1 MKIVLIHY
9 HLKTGGVTTV
19 LQQQIAALRDVC
31 DLLVLTG
38 DRAAAKL
45 PCAVVQ
51 IPALGYDRPGE
62 HPPSAARI
70 AEQVLQVISKKWPGG
85 CDVLHVHNPILA
97 KNRQFLQLIHALHQ
111 AGINLF
117 LQVHDFAEDGRP
129 DAYFEDAYPA
139 DCHYG
144 VINRQDYRILRKAGL
159 TPDGL
164 HLIPNTVR
172 RISLDDN
179 CGIKRQIVYP
189 VRAIRR
195 KNVGEAILLSLFFNR
210 GQRLIVTQPPNS
222 PSDVASYR
230 DWVAWA
236 QANQL
241 PIVFEAGKKEDF
253 ASLLTASESVVT
265 TSITEGFGLAFLE
278 PWTAGKLLWGRRLDD
293 ICSDHESNGV
303 DLQAL
308 YDRID
313 VPLSWIDATDYHR
326 RWHDTVAAAARRYG
340 HTPHDEVIRQAFAKA
355 TKGNIVDFGM
365 LNETGQRQVLDRLVS
380 DASSKDEL
388 VRLNPWLLHADD
400 VTNASTLVDRN
411 REAIREQ
418 YGKDRYR
425 RQLLDIYRRVSTRPV
440 RQQIDKRTLIKAFL
454 DLDRFPLL
462 KWGAYE
468 K

>member
-38 DRAAAKL
+38 DRAAATL
-45 PCAVVQ
+45 PCSVVQ

-62 HPPSAARI
+62 HPPSPARI

-97 KNRQFLQLIHALHQ
+97 KNRQFLQLLHSLHQ

-129 DAYFEDAYPA
+129 DAYFEAAYPA

-144 VINRQDYRILRKAGL
+144 VINRRDYRILRKAGL

-172 RISLDDN
+172 PFIFDDT
-179 CGIKRQIVYP
+179 CRMKPQIVYP

-210 GQRLIVTQPPNS
+210 GQRLAITQPPNS
-222 PSDVASYR
+222 PADAASYG
-230 DWVAWA
+230 DWVTWA
-236 QANQL
+236 QTNQL
-241 PIVFEAGKKEDF
+241 PIVFEAGRKENL
-253 ASLLTASESVVT
+253 ATLLAVSESVIT

-303 DLQAL
+303 DLQSL

-313 VPLSWIDATDYHR
+313 VPLNWIDASDYHQ
-326 RWHDTVAAAARRYG
+326 RWHDAVAAAAKRYG
-340 HTPHDEVIRQAFAKA
+340 HTFPAEAIRRAFSIA
-355 TKGNIVDFGM
+355 TKGGIVDFGM
-365 LNETGQRQVLDRLVS
+365 LDETGQRQVLDRLLS
-380 DASSKDEL
+380 DASTSDEL
-388 VRLNPWLLHADD
+388 VHLNPWLRHADD
-400 VTNASTLVDRN
+400 VRYASTLVDRN
-411 REAIREQ
+411 REAIRQQ
-418 YGKDRYR
+418 YGKARYR
-425 RQLLDIYRRVSTRPV
+425 RQLQDIYGRVSTRPV
-440 RQQIDKRTLIKAFL
+440 RQQIDKRTLINAFL

-468 K
+468 R